1 MRIYCGAVTK
11 EYLDRSIDVSGWV
24 FRVRD
29 HGGVLFLDCRDAS
42 GVLQVVCN
50 PEEKETFA
58 VAQQLRDEY
67 VVQISGTVRPRPEGT
82 ANDNITTGKYE
93 LVATNIKLINKSAP
107 LPFSLN
113 DFIPVGENLRYKYRY
128 LDLRRPDIYNK
139 MAFRSKGISFLRNFL
154 DGHNFLDVET
164 PVLTKATP
172 EGARDYLVPSRV
184 NKGKFYALPQSP
196 QIFKQILMVGGIDRY
211 YQVARCFRD
220 EDLRSDRQPEFSQL
234 DIEMSFVSQE
244 DVMQMAEEAV
254 IGLFKKMLNVTLPKF
269 KVLKYQ
275 DVMLK
280 YGSDKP
286 DLRNP
291 LFFVPCDDIFASSD
305 FKVFADPAN
314 TASSRVAAIKL
325 PGGVEKLSRKDLDNY
340 TNLMVSLG
348 AKGLAYIKVND
359 IEQKLD
365 GMQSPIVKFLTWNIV
380 ETVLKRTNAENGDII
395 FFGAGSNSMVNKTL
409 DVLRNKLAADLDLL
423 QGAWEVL
430 WVVDFPMFEDEKTDE
445 GHYSS
450 LHHQFTSP
458 KIKNIEKF
466 NESCDSALSDA
477 YDLVIN
483 GYEVGGGSIR
493 IHDRDMQLNILEKIG
508 ISEQEGEEKFGHL
521 LEALS
526 YGCPPHGG
534 IAFGLDRIFMLMTG
548 SESIR
553 DVIAFP
559 KTQSAFCPLT
569 SAPSAVEQ
577 HQLTELGIRLREIA
591 SDKAATKD

>member
-11 EYLDRSIDVSGWV
+11 EYLDRSIEVYGWV

-29 HGGVLFLDCRDAS
+29 HGGVLFLDCRDSS

-82 ANDNITTGKYE
+82 ANDNIATGKYE
-93 LVATNIKLINKSAP
+93 LVATKINLINKSKP

-113 DFIPVGENLRYKYRY
+113 DFVPVGENIRYKYRY
-128 LDLRRPDIYNK
+128 LDLRRSEIYNK
-139 MAFRSKGISFLRNFL
+139 ISFRSKGVSFLRNFL
-154 DGHNFLDVET
+154 DNHNFLDIET

-184 NKGKFYALPQSP
+184 NNGAFYALPQSP
-196 QIFKQILMVGGIDRY
+196 QIFKQILMVGGIDKY

-234 DIEMSFVSQE
+234 DIEMSFVTQQ
-244 DVMQMAEEAV
+244 DVMQIAEEAIV
-254 IGLFKKMLNVTLPKF
+254 GLFKKMLNVTLAKF
-269 KVLKYQ
+269 KIYKYQ
-275 DVMLK
+275 DVMMK

-305 FKVFADPAN
+305 FKVFSTPSN
-314 TASSRVAAIKL
+314 TKGSRVAAIRL
-325 PGGVEKLSRKDLDNY
+325 PGGSDKLSRKDLDNY
-340 TNLMVSLG
+340 TNLMMSLG

-365 GMQSPIVKFLTWNIV
+365 GMQSPIIKFLTWNII
-380 ETVLKRTNAENGDII
+380 EAVLKRTNAENGDII
-395 FFGAGSNSMVNKTL
+395 FFGAGSNDIVNKTL
-409 DVLRNKLAADLDLL
+409 DVLRNKLATDLDLL

-430 WVVDFPMFEDEKTDE
+430 WVVDFPMFEEETNDK

-450 LHHQFTSP
+450 VHHQFTSP
-458 KIKNIEKF
+458 KIKNIDKF
-466 NESCDSALSDA
+466 NENCGEALSEA

-493 IHDRDMQLNILEKIG
+493 IHDKDMQLNILDKIG
-508 ISEQEGEEKFGHL
+508 ISEQDGEEKFGHL

-548 SESIR
+548 SDSIR
-553 DVIAFP
+553 DVITFP

-569 SAPSAVEQ
+569 SAPASVEQ
-577 HQLTELGIRLREIA
+577 KQLTELGIRLRDLA
-591 SDKAATKD
+591 SDKDSKKD

>member
-11 EYLDRSIDVSGWV
+11 EYLDRNIDVYGWI

-29 HGGVLFLDCRDAS
+29 HGGVLFLDCRDSS

-67 VVQISGTVRPRPEGT
+67 VVRISGTVRPRPEGT
-82 ANDNITTGKYE
+82 ANDNISTGEYE
-93 LVATNIKLINKSAP
+93 LVATNITLINKSAP

-113 DFIPVGENLRYKYRY
+113 DFVPVGENIRYKYRY
-128 LDLRRPDIYNK
+128 LDLRRFDIYNK

-154 DGHNFLDVET
+154 DSHNFLDIET

-184 NKGKFYALPQSP
+184 NKGSFYALPQSP
-196 QIFKQILMVGGIDRY
+196 QIFKQILMVGGMDRY

-234 DIEMSFVSQE
+234 DIEMSFVSQQ
-244 DVMQMAEEAV
+244 DVMQVAEEAIV
-254 IGLFKKMLNVTLPKF
+254 GLFKKMLNVTLPKF
-269 KVLKYQ
+269 KVFKYQ

-291 LFFVPCDDIFASSD
+291 LFFVPCDDIFSSSD
-305 FKVFADPAN
+305 FKVFSDPAN
-314 TASSRVAAIKL
+314 TEGARVAAIRL
-325 PGGVEKLSRKDLDNY
+325 PGGVEKLSRKDLDSY
-340 TNLMVSLG
+340 TDLMVSLG

-359 IEQKLD
+359 IEKKLE
-365 GMQSPIVKFLTWNIV
+365 GLQSPIVKFLTWNLI
-380 ETVLKRTNAENGDII
+380 EDVLKRTNAENGDII
-395 FFGAGSNSMVNKTL
+395 FFGAGSNSIVNKTL
-409 DVLRNKLAADLDLL
+409 DVLRNRLAKDLELL

-430 WVVDFPMFEDEKTDE
+430 WVVDFPMFEDEKDDK
-445 GHYSS
+445 GNYSP

-458 KIKNIEKF
+458 KIKDIEKF
-466 NESCDSALSDA
+466 NENCDSALSEA

-493 IHDRDMQLNILEKIG
+493 IHDREMQLNILDKIG
-508 ISEQEGEEKFGHL
+508 FTEEEGKEKFGHL
-521 LEALS
+521 LESLS

-548 SESIR
+548 SDSIR

-569 SAPSAVEQ
+569 SAPSTVEQ
-577 HQLTELGIRLREIA
+577 SQLTELGIRLREQPA
-591 SDKAATKD
+591 KKE